1 MLICV
6 WLFATPWTAARQASL
21 SITNSWSL
29 LKVMSIELVMPPNH
43 LILCRPL
50 LLLPSIFSSIRGLLQ
65 WIISSHQ
72 VAKALEF
79 QLQQQSFQWI
89 FRTDFLYDGLVG
101 YPCNA
106 RDSQESSPTP
116 QFKSISSLALSFFMV
131 QLLHPYMPTGK
142 TIVLTTQT
150 FVGLCFSICCLSR
163 S

>member
-6 WLFATPWTAARQASL
+6 WLFGTPWTAARRASL
-21 SITNSWSL
+21 SITSSWSL

-65 WIISSHQ
+65 WIISSYQ

-79 QLQQQSFQWI
+79 QLQQQFFQWI
-89 FRTDFLYDGLVG
+89 FRTYFLYDGLVG
-101 YPCNA
+101 SPCNA

-131 QLLHPYMPTGK
+131 QLLHPYMSTGK
-142 TIVLTTQT
+142 TIVLMTQT